1 MQSQRAVPDFLLL
14 ISCIRFMSQHKRR
27 KTLNESPYNDD
38 NSLRIIGTEESLE
51 RWKWLFQI
59 LEKDGTIEIV
69 SHPDRTYEMR
79 NSNLLR
85 QYWQIRT
92 RF

>member
-1 MQSQRAVPDFLLL
+1 
-14 ISCIRFMSQHKRR
+14 MSQHKRR

-59 LEKDGTIEIV
+59 LEKDGTIEIL

>member
-1 MQSQRAVPDFLLL
+1 
-14 ISCIRFMSQHKRR
+14 MSRYKRR
-27 KTLNESPYNDD
+27 KTLNEQSDNDD

-59 LEKDGTIEIV
+59 LEEDGTIEIV
-69 SHPDRTYEMR
+69 SHPDRTYELR

>member
-1 MQSQRAVPDFLLL
+1 
-14 ISCIRFMSQHKRR
+14 MSRYKRR
-27 KTLNESPYNDD
+27 KTLNEQSDNDD

-59 LEKDGTIEIV
+59 LEEDGTIEIV
-69 SHPDRTYEMR
+69 SHPDRTYELR

-85 QYWQIRT
+85 QYWQICT

>member
-1 MQSQRAVPDFLLL
+1 
-14 ISCIRFMSQHKRR
+14 MSQHKRR
-27 KTLNESPYNDD
+27 KTLSEQSYNDN

-59 LEKDGTIEIV
+59 LEEDGTIEIV
-69 SHPDRTYEMR
+69 SHPDYTYKMR

>member
-1 MQSQRAVPDFLLL
+1 
-14 ISCIRFMSQHKRR
+14 MSQHKRR
-27 KTLNESPYNDD
+27 KTLNEPSHNDD

-59 LEKDGTIEIV
+59 LEEDGTIEII
-69 SHPDRTYEMR
+69 SRPDRTYEMR
-79 NSNLLR
+79 DSSLLR